1 MRIWYSAI
9 AGDGCA
15 LRSAALQFGAEGG
28 DAADI
33 VWCRAAAAA
42 DQARARR
49 VPRAHEVAVWRRAA
63 MPCLRYG
70 IVRFPGVWI
79 DDDGLCRMLTDL
91 ADEARHLLGGRA
103 VDADGR
109 DLGLFV
115 EQAEEADSIDSFE
128 L

>member
-1 MRIWYSAI
+1 M
-9 AGDGCA
+9 
-15 LRSAALQFGAEGG
+15 RSAALQFGAEGG

-33 VWCRAAAAA
+33 VRRRAAAAA

-49 VPRAHEVAVWRRAA
+49 VPRAHEVAVRRRAA

-70 IVRFPGVWI
+70 IVRFPGIRI

-91 ADEARHLLGGRA
+91 ADEASHMLGGCA

-109 DLGLFV
+109 DLGFFV
-115 EQAEEADSIDSFE
+115 EQPRAVGNRIAAAGMRVISA
-128 L
+128 